1 MNSKALF
8 VFTLVLGVQVFGVFG
23 DDHTIATSVCVGL
36 APERTYTAAIPRD
49 CNSRQSC
56 NEICRSVADM
66 DVVNDASK
74 PRPECIDAL
83 HIYADRGTKN
93 TANTKWVN
101 TWRYGSKGCR
111 ATHCGPNFCCCSQ

>member
-1 MNSKALF
+1 MLSKCVVF
-8 VFTLVLGVQVFGVFG
+8 VVLVLVQVFGVFG

-49 CNSRQSC
+49 CNSRRSC

-74 PRPECIDAL
+74 P
-83 HIYADRGTKN
+83 
-93 TANTKWVN
+93 
-101 TWRYGSKGCR
+101 
-111 ATHCGPNFCCCSQ
+111 

>member
-1 MNSKALF
+1 MLSKCVVF
-8 VFTLVLGVQVFGVFG
+8 VVLVLVQVFGVFG

-66 DVVNDASK
+66 DEVNDASK
-74 PRPECIDAL
+74 P
-83 HIYADRGTKN
+83 
-93 TANTKWVN
+93 
-101 TWRYGSKGCR
+101 
-111 ATHCGPNFCCCSQ
+111 

>member
-1 MNSKALF
+1 MCFIQNPLLNCAFKVFISLNVVF
-8 VFTLVLGVQVFGVFG
+8 VVLGVQVFGVFG

-49 CNSRQSC
+49 CNSGQSC

-74 PRPECIDAL
+74 P
-83 HIYADRGTKN
+83 
-93 TANTKWVN
+93 
-101 TWRYGSKGCR
+101 
-111 ATHCGPNFCCCSQ
+111 

>member
-1 MNSKALF
+1 MLSKCVVF
-8 VFTLVLGVQVFGVFG
+8 VVLVLVQVFGVFG

-74 PRPECIDAL
+74 P
-83 HIYADRGTKN
+83 
-93 TANTKWVN
+93 
-101 TWRYGSKGCR
+101 
-111 ATHCGPNFCCCSQ
+111 